1 MADRIFRSAEGR
13 KRLEGWYERFL
24 GRVPAP
30 VEHREVK
37 TSVGPSHVLVAG
49 NPDGPPL
56 VCMHGSLA
64 SSAHVVSELGP
75 LPEHRRVYAPDLPG
89 QSVRGPEVR
98 LPLKD
103 DSLGNWVVELL
114 DGLGLDAVDL
124 MGVSWGGF
132 VALQVAR
139 VAPRRV
145 RRLVLVVPAG
155 VVSGSIWKGLTR
167 VMWPMTMYRLF
178 PSERRLR
185 KFVGN
190 LFTGWDEEWGRY
202 MGDAVRDFRLDLRI
216 PPLARQD
223 QFRNFAAPTLVF
235 GADEDVS
242 FPGGKLV
249 ARVKELIPHAETEL
263 VAGCKHGPPTTD
275 EFRGWLA
282 GRVARFLG

>member
-1 MADRIFRSAEGR
+1 MKRIALATAAIGAVGAAGYFAYPQEFRQYADTAAVTARTVGQKIDANPVPVYLALGT
-13 KRLEGWYERFL
+13 FL
-24 GRVPAP
+24 L
-30 VEHREVK
+30 
-37 TSVGPSHVLVAG
+37 T
-49 NPDGPPL
+49 
-56 VCMHGSLA
+56 
-64 SSAHVVSELGP
+64 VVY
-75 LPEHRRVYAPDLPG
+75 HKA
-89 QSVRGPEVR
+89 RG
-98 LPLKD
+98 K
-103 DSLGNWVVELL
+103 S
-114 DGLGLDAVDL
+114 
-124 MGVSWGGF
+124 
-132 VALQVAR
+132 
-139 VAPRRV
+139 
-145 RRLVLVVPAG
+145 
-155 VVSGSIWKGLTR
+155 
-167 VMWPMTMYRLF
+167 
-178 PSERRLR
+178 LR